1 MPVFIKMKYGTEV
14 HRWRIFYVP
23 ALPDVHRCLYEK
35 WPQLR
40 GVSVNIFY
48 MDDDGDKCHLTE
60 ASLFDAWEIAR
71 QQVKGTDRTPTLK
84 LRVERQACWEGPSW
98 PHDQQLPSL
107 AGVPCLLLPLSHF
120 DELQGGGTCND
131 WIRLLW
137 GRQSSD
143 ECNGLPA
150 PRAAENSDYHSDA
163 GGSSVSGSS
172 WQEVPRQNDSDTSIG

>member
-48 MDDDGDKCHLTE
+48 TDDDGDKCHLTE

-84 LRVERQACWEGPSW
+84 LRVEHQASWEGPSW
-98 PHDQQLPSL
+98 SLYQQQQLPSL
-107 AGVPCLLLPLSHF
+107 AGVPCLLLPLSHS
-120 DELQGGGTCND
+120 DELQGGATGND

-143 ECNGLPA
+143 
-150 PRAAENSDYHSDA
+150 
-163 GGSSVSGSS
+163 GSKSVKGRVRRGSVKT
-172 WQEVPRQNDSDTSIG
+172 WRRLQ